1 MEGSVQLLDCTLRDG
16 GFCFEDAAL
25 KGWSD
30 ICFSEQDIAGLIAAL
45 TGARVDIVE
54 IGSVEIS
61 PDDKRKYAIYQNI
74 EAISETQPA
83 LREGAPL
90 YAALYRGPD
99 TPLAD
104 IPSWRPGLCPGVRV
118 ILRYSE
124 LQKSVDFC
132 AGLAARGYKVF
143 VQPMLTM
150 RYTPQ
155 ELDLLVRSANAMG
168 AYALYIVDSY
178 GYMDG
183 ADVQRLFDVYDAGL
197 DPAVRIGF
205 HAHNNMNLA
214 YANALAFLA
223 HHGAR
228 DVIVDACALGVGQGA
243 GNLQTE
249 IIAHHLNA
257 YAGKHYDYS
266 AVLQACETVSALGPD
281 PLWGYSITRFLSA
294 IHKTAYK
301 YSLALRRQYGLP
313 YAEIDRILANMPE
326 DLRHRYTAENTVA
339 LLRHNGYQI

>member
-1 MEGSVQLLDCTLRDG
+1 MEGSIQLLDCTLRDG

-25 KGWSD
+25 KGWSET
-30 ICFSEQDIAGLIAAL
+30 CYSQQDIRSIISDL
-45 TGARVDIVE
+45 TASKVEIVE
-54 IGSVEIS
+54 IGAVEIS
-61 PDDKRKYAIYQNI
+61 PNDKRKYAIYQNI
-74 EAISETQPA
+74 EAISETMPVAQT
-83 LREGAPL
+83 GGPL

-99 TPLAD
+99 TPLED
-104 IPSWRPGLCPGVRV
+104 IPIWRPGLCPGVRV
-118 ILRYSE
+118 ILRYSQ

-132 AGLAARGYKVF
+132 AGLAAKGYKVF

-178 GYMDG
+178 GYMNG

-197 DPAVRIGF
+197 RPEIRIGF

-214 YANALAFLA
+214 FANALAFLA

-228 DVIVDACALGVGQGA
+228 DIIVDACALGVGQGA

-249 IIAHHLNA
+249 IIAHHLNTN
-257 YAGKHYDYS
+257 AGKHYDYS
-266 AVLQACETVSALGPD
+266 AVLQACETVSALSPD
-281 PLWGYSITRFLSA
+281 PLWGYSLTRFLPA
-294 IHKTAYK
+294 IHKVAYK
-301 YSLALRRQYGLP
+301 YSLALRKQYGLP
-313 YAEIDRILANMPE
+313 YVEIDRILANMPE
-326 DLRHRYTAENTVA
+326 DLRHRYTAENTVE
-339 LLRHNGYQI
+339 LLRRTGHTV